1 MQWGA
6 AMKNSWYRIR
16 TARACFAVFA
26 AAWFG
31 SATATQPAGCN
42 VSTQSVAFGNYSSRS
57 TTPTDSLGNVQVTCS
72 GTTGQ
77 AVSYTIQI
85 SSGAGGSFFPRKMS
99 GGAGTLIYNL
109 YTDATHVTIWGDGNS
124 GTFPLT
130 DMYSLTASTT
140 VRNYT
145 VYGRI
150 FSGQNASVGVY
161 TDNLTVT
168 VNY

>member
-1 MQWGA
+1 
-6 AMKNSWYRIR
+6 MKSRLSPTRIC
-16 TARACFAVFA
+16 RAGLVALAVTWPVPA
-26 AAWFG
+26 L
-31 SATATQPAGCN
+31 ATQTTSCN
-42 VSTQSVAFGNYSSRS
+42 VSTQSVAFGSYSPRNN
-57 TTPTDSLGNVQVTCS
+57 TPTDSLGNVQVTCS
-72 GTTGQ
+72 GTMGQ
-77 AVSYTIQI
+77 QVSYTIQI
-85 SSGAGGSFFPRKMS
+85 GTGAGGSFFPRKMF

-130 DMYSLTASTT
+130 DMYSLTSSTV
-140 VRNYT
+140 VRNYM

-168 VNY
+168 VSY